1 MVRRRN
7 STNNISNLSDFLK
20 EILRRISFRE
30 KLKGRMLKIVSEDL
44 KLKFEVDCKQAVI
57 LNKN

>member
-20 EILRRISFRE
+20 EILRISFRE
-30 KLKGRMLKIVSEDL
+30 KLKGRMVKIVSEDL